1 MDRVSQ
7 GMIDGCANYS
17 GYLEV
22 EARCNDCTA
31 AIDAHISYRIASGL
45 DDNDV
50 SLIVVQQRAGLSD
63 AQQRANVKLAIFGG
77 QNEPKDTI
85 AGIIWA
91 ILERHTVLKALQA
104 GTVSYLQVFEE
115 FTHWI
120 SPIGMSLRCIAK
132 PYITMALT
140 LSKMSAR
147 FLFFPLQAAMKHILT
162 IQTNLIH
169 GETQANPYHSE
180 EGPIFAQGLGRR
192 AHSL

>member
-1 MDRVSQ
+1 MPVRGEVLKFINGLTQMTWRDMDRLSQ

-17 GYLEV
+17 GDLEV

-91 ILERHTVLKALQA
+91 ILERHTV
-104 GTVSYLQVFEE
+104 T
-115 FTHWI
+115 
-120 SPIGMSLRCIAK
+120 
-132 PYITMALT
+132 
-140 LSKMSAR
+140 
-147 FLFFPLQAAMKHILT
+147 
-162 IQTNLIH
+162 
-169 GETQANPYHSE
+169 
-180 EGPIFAQGLGRR
+180 EGATGWNSQLPSGF
-192 AHSL
+192 